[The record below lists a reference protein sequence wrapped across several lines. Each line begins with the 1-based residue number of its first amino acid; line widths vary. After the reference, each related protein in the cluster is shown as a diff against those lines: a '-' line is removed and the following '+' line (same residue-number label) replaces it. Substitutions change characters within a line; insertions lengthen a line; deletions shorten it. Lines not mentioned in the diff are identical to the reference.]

1 MRKKFW
7 DKSLFSL
14 KDDLGS
20 LNLFRLAIPH
30 FLDLFFI
37 SSLSLVSTIIISRI
51 SETGVVGV
59 DAANRILNIIIVIT
73 NLINIGS
80 TILMSIYMGRGDK
93 ETVSKIIF
101 INFLFTLIVNIFLS
115 LIVFIFSK
123 QFLTLINAT
132 GEEFYTALTYLRIR
146 VCFLF
151 FSNITT
157 CIVGM
162 LRCYGDNKPTLIC
175 GITANVVST
184 TINILSLT
192 QYNPFPSPLLCVSFA
207 PVIGS
212 FAGLLLGIVFWLR
225 KKIKITFKLDFKLF
239 KHMLKVGVPGGI
251 SNLSYTLSQVITTAF
266 VLSLP
271 TAFNNAKI
279 YLSQILYMVYH
290 FGYALGNANAVMVGR
305 RCGAGD
311 LETADKMHRQNTII
325 AVGCNI
331 LLFLLVFTLKDY
343 IFKIFSP
350 DKEVMKII
358 TTVMI
363 VDFFVE
369 VGRAFNHMGEFG
381 LNAVGDVYA
390 TTSISVSSCW
400 GISVLLAYIFGIV
413 LGWNLIGIWIA
424 FAIDECLRG
433 TLYFFRWRSG
443 RWKKKFIENKI

>member
-37 SSLSLVSTIIISRI
+37 SSLSLVSTIIINRI
-51 SETGVVGV
+51 SSSGAIGV

-80 TILMSIYMGRGDK
+80 TILMSIYMGRGEK

-101 INFLFTLIVNIFLS
+101 INFLFTLIVNISLS
-115 LIVFIFSK
+115 LIVFVFAK

-132 GEEFYTALTYLRIR
+132 GEEFYTALTFLRIR

-151 FSNITT
+151 FSSITT

-175 GITANVVST
+175 GITTNVVST

-192 QYNPFPSPLLCVSFA
+192 QYNPFPTPLLCVSFA
-207 PVIGS
+207 PVIGT
-212 FAGLLLGIVFWLR
+212 FVGLILGIIFWLR
-225 KKIKITFKLDFKLF
+225 KKIKITFKLDVKLF
-239 KHMLKVGVPGGI
+239 KHMLKVGVPGGV

-311 LETADKMHRQNTII
+311 LETADRMHRQNTII

-358 TTVMI
+358 TTVMLI
-363 VDFFVE
+363 DFFVE

-390 TTSISVSSCW
+390 TTAISVSACW
-400 GISVLLAYIFGIV
+400 GISVFLAYIFGIV

-433 TLYFFRWRSG
+433 SLYFFRWRSG
-443 RWKKKFIENKI
+443 RWKKKFIEHKI